1 MTNSLADQTSRV
13 GIVAALPRELA
24 PLVRGWER
32 RGRLWFGRIGSRE
45 AVATCA
51 GMGAA
56 AANRACE
63 SLIAAGAL
71 EAIAS
76 IGYAGSLSCGLR
88 PPQACAIREVIDA
101 ATGERFTAN
110 PDGQGLITLD
120 RVAGPDEKRRLAGQH
135 QAVLVDM
142 EAAAVAR
149 FARDHGLRF
158 LCFKAVSDG
167 PNEKLPDFSLFI
179 RPEGQLLLPAF
190 ALWAATHPQYWSA
203 FWRLGRNSRRAAAE
217 LAILV
222 SHSLGGS
229 Q

>member
-1 MTNSLADQTSRV
+1 MSRI
-13 GIVAALPRELA
+13 GIIAAMPRELA
-24 PLVRGWER
+24 PLVRGWPRE
-32 RGRLWFGRIGSRE
+32 GSVWTGRIGE
-45 AVATCA
+45 HEVVATCA
-51 GMGAA
+51 GMGAP

-63 SLIAAGAL
+63 SLLVAGAL

-88 PPQACAIREVIDA
+88 PPQACVIREVIDHG
-101 ATGERFTAN
+101 TGERFSAN
-110 PDGQGLITLD
+110 AEGQRLITLD
-120 RVAGPDEKRRLAGQH
+120 RVAGPDQKRRLAEEH

-167 PNEKLPDFSLFI
+167 PNEKLPDFSRFT
-179 RPEGQLLLPAF
+179 RPDGQLRVAAL
-190 ALWAATHPQYWSA
+190 ALWAATHPQYWGA
-203 FWRLGRNSRRAAAE
+203 FWRLGQNSRLAAAE

-222 SHSLGGS
+222 SRSLGGS